1 MTISTTTSKV
11 SYTGNASTTVFAYT
25 FKIFA
30 DSEVTVYVDDV
41 LKTLTTH
48 YTVSGAGTA
57 SGGNVTFTLGNT
69 PADSTSVVILRN
81 ITKTQLTDYVE
92 NDSFPAETH
101 ESALDKLT
109 MLVQDVDNAV
119 TGDIFRFSDSVG
131 DAGVVTITKTVAER
145 GNKLLAFDAAGDLQ
159 ATQEIGTLK
168 GNWAATTAYVVRDLI
183 KDTSNNNIYICI
195 TAHTSSGSQ
204 PISSNTDVAKWTL
217 IVDAASATTSASSAS
232 TSASSA
238 STSASTA
245 TTQAGIST
253 AQAVISTAQAAIST
267 TKASEASTSASNA
280 ATSYD
285 NFDDRY
291 LGQKSSDPSVDNDGA
306 SLLTGALYFN
316 TSNTVMMVYT
326 GSAWVRT
333 TPTSGDQTNINT
345 LSAAAVIT
353 DMSILATADIV
364 ADMAILGT
372 ADVVTDMN
380 VLATSDIVTDMNV
393 LATADVVTDM
403 NVLGTADVVS
413 DMNTLGTADVV
424 TDMNVLATGAN
435 VTAMGVLGTSE
446 NVTAMGLL
454 GNAAT
459 VTDLGILGTADVV
472 SDLNVLAQADVVTDL
487 NTLGTADI
495 VTDMNTLGTAANVTA
510 MSVCADNLT
519 GISNFAARYRVDSS
533 DPSSSLDEGDLAYN
547 STANVLKYYN
557 GSAWVTIVA
566 GSLTDIVQD
575 GSPQLGGD
583 LDLNSNNI
591 DFPTTPNIS
600 DCLDEDNMVSNSPT
614 MLATQQSIK
623 AYVDAS
629 ATSPEVYGFSVDANG
644 HLIVTTT
651 NSGADNITSAT
662 YSTFKDTL
670 LSVAGY
676 TWSLV
681 GTQLR
686 CTI

>member
-1 MTISTTTSKV
+1 MTLTATTNKVAYAGNGSTTSFAVTFIYWDDTDV
-11 SYTGNASTTVFAYT
+11 RVILTNDTTGVETVWTDGTQYNITGGSGTTG
-25 FKIFA
+25 
-30 DSEVTVYVDDV
+30 
-41 LKTLTTH
+41 TLTIDTSPTD
-48 YTVSGAGTA
+48 Y
-57 SGGNVTFTLGNT
+57 T
-69 PADSTSVVILRN
+69 PATGETLTIKSNLPDTQSTSLPLGGSLPSTSIEERFDKNVRLSQQLAEELTRAIQFSETSPATSTF
-81 ITKTQLTDYVE
+81 IT
-92 NDSFPAETH
+92 ET
-101 ESALDKLT
+101 AAQRAD
-109 MLVQDVDNAV
+109 
-119 TGDIFRFSDSVG
+119 
-131 DAGVVTITKTVAER
+131 
-145 GNKLLAFDAAGDLQ
+145 KLLAFNASGNLTV
-159 ATQEIGTLK
+159 TQEIGTFT
-168 GNWAATTAYVVRDLI
+168 GNWAASTAYVVRDII
-183 KDTSNNNIYICI
+183 KDTSNNNIYLCI
-195 TAHTSSGSQ
+195 VAHTSSGAQ
-204 PISSNTDVAKWTL
+204 PISSNTDVAKWAL
-217 IVDAASATTSASSAS
+217 LVDAAAAATSATAAATSATAAA
-232 TSASSA
+232 TSATA
-238 STSASTA
+238 AATSATA
-245 TTQAGIST
+245 SA
-253 AQAVISTAQAAIST
+253 
-267 TKASEASTSASNA
+267 TSATASATSATASATSATASATSATASATSATAA

-316 TSNTVMMVYT
+316 TSNNVMMVYT

-435 VTAMGVLGTSE
+435 VTAMGVLATSA

-575 GSPQLGGD
+575 GSPQLGGN
-583 LDLNSNNI
+583 LDTQAYTLSNASLAQGGAFIN
-591 DFPTTPNIS
+591 PNTITG
-600 DCLDEDNMVSNSPT
+600 N
-614 MLATQQSIK
+614 
-623 AYVDAS
+623 
-629 ATSPEVYGFSVDANG
+629 
-644 HLIVTTT
+644 VTTT
-651 NSGADNITSAT
+651 TATLKNMFLMGQITVN
-662 YSTFKDTL
+662 DT
-670 LSVAGY
+670 Y
-676 TWSLV
+676 TW
-681 GTQLR
+681 
-686 CTI
+686 TIAGDGVLQII